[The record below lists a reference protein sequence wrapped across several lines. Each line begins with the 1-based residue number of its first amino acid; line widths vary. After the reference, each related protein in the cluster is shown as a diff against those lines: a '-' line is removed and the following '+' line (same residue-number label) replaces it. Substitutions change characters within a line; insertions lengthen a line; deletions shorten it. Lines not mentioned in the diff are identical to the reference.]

1 MLNAVCASDKL
12 DVPTEGVD
20 GVLAPVV
27 PVFPVEPP
35 PETLVGPP
43 EDGAVAPGEP
53 TAGAV
58 PPVEF
63 DVLDGVEAGFATGAF
78 EEDIPFIG
86 ETDGDET
93 PVATVTGDDT
103 VEETMIVA
111 VFAKFETELGATTLV
126 GSVEDPKDELIIDIG
141 DVVNSSRFSSSS
153 IKNCLLNFRLRIFDF
168 CRWPL

>member
-1 MLNAVCASDKL
+1 LLNAVCASDKL
-12 DVPTEGVD
+12 GVPTEGVD

-27 PVFPVEPP
+27 PVFPIEPP
-35 PETLVGPP
+35 PETLVGSS

-53 TAGAV
+53 VTGAV